1 MAVEALCVRQAYL
14 CTKVSH
20 THTHICT
27 ATQYNMTVEGLRE
40 KFEQYGEIK
49 TFFSLIENRGML
61 FVTYVSVSNP
71 KNDKTT

>member
-1 MAVEALCVRQAYL
+1 
-14 CTKVSH
+14 
-20 THTHICT
+20 
-27 ATQYNMTVEGLRE
+27 MTVEGLRE